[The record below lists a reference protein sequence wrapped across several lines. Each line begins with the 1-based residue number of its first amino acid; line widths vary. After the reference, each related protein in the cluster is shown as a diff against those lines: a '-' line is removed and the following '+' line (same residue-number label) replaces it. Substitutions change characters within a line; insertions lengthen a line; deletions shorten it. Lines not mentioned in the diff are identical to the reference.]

1 MGNLYRIIN
10 NKNLD
15 LVRKEI
21 KREKEFQK
29 KIIVQAQN
37 EKFNRKILENK
48 GVDVL
53 LSPEFNNLNDKLKQ
67 RNSGLNEI
75 LCKIAKK
82 NDISIGIELKK
93 IINLQKKDKTKIL
106 SRIIQNISLCK
117 RIGTKILIID
127 KEKFSKQEIFSFFLS
142 LGCSTKKTKE
152 IFLNTP

>member
-1 MGNLYRIIN
+1 MGNFYKIIN
-10 NKNLD
+10 NRNLD

-21 KREKEFQK
+21 KKEKELQK
-29 KIIVQAQN
+29 KIIIQAQN

-48 GVDVL
+48 EVNVL

-75 LCKIAKK
+75 LCRIAKK
-82 NDISIGIELKK
+82 NDISIGIDLKK

-127 KEKFSKQEIFSFFLS
+127 KEKFSKQEIFSFFLG

>member
-1 MGNLYRIIN
+1 MENLYKIIN

-15 LVRKEI
+15 LVRREI
-21 KREKEFQK
+21 KREKEFQR
-29 KIIVQAQN
+29 KIIVQAQDT
-37 EKFNRKILENK
+37 KFNRKILENK
-48 GVDVL
+48 DVNVL
-53 LSPEFNNLNDKLKQ
+53 LSPEFRNLNDRLKQ

-75 LCKIAKK
+75 LCRIAKK
-82 NDISIGIELKK
+82 NNISIGIDFKK
-93 IINLQKKDKTKIL
+93 IIDLQKKDKAKIL

-152 IFLNTP
+152 IFLNAP

>member
-48 GVDVL
+48 EVDVL